1 MTTQTMIPAPA
12 HPQGTTIPPGE
23 DPRSAGATLSPAK
36 IRLGEELPIF
46 CEKCGYALHGLPQ
59 NRCAACDILQF
70 HCPEC
75 GHHQPI
81 NTLRPAFQKLLGRIR
96 AFFVAVSVFFKIN
109 FFGWLLVA
117 WFAMGVE
124 FSYTYDYSG
133 MRMNRAAAA
142 GGTPGWN
149 VQARV
154 YNGPANKV
162 PQRLDWEEMLG
173 FSMFGLFFG
182 MFSRMLLLRWRR
194 GYAVGAV
201 LAALVAI
208 AIALGALA
216 ESTGD
221 NVATHPFTPAFLLCM
236 ATAAVTITLGASIV
250 WGVWT
255 TLVAVFLPKRTG
267 AALLDWQRS
276 LSNRPVSA
284 LARE

>member
-1 MTTQTMIPAPA
+1 MNMSTEPGTAP
-12 HPQGTTIPPGE
+12 PPTSFRGQGVIVDP
-23 DPRSAGATLSPAK
+23 DPRAPGARLPSAK
-36 IRLGEELPIF
+36 IRLGEELPVF
-46 CEKCGYALHGLPQ
+46 CEKCGYCLHGLPQ
-59 NRCAACDILQF
+59 NLCAACDILQF

-96 AFFVAVSVFFKIN
+96 AFFVAISVLFKIN
-109 FFGWLLVA
+109 FFIWLLVA

-124 FSYTYDYSG
+124 FSYTYDHSAF
-133 MRMNRAAAA
+133 RMNRAAAA
-142 GGTPGWN
+142 GPGAQFN
-149 VQARV
+149 RV
-154 YNGPANKV
+154 YNGMATKI
-162 PQRLDWEEMLG
+162 PQPLDWEEMLA
-173 FSMFGLFFG
+173 FSIFGLFFG

-194 GYAVGAV
+194 GYAVGIA

-221 NVATHPFTPAFLLCM
+221 NVATHPFTREFLLCI
-236 ATAAVTITLGASIV
+236 ATAAVTVTLGASIV

-255 TLVAVFLPKRTG
+255 ALVAVFLPKATG